1 MGSVRT
7 IPAAVTV
14 LAAGTL
20 IGLPA
25 TDAGAAGPHI
35 CHPHPHR

>member
-1 MGSVRT
+1 MGCVRT

-20 IGLPA
+20 IGPA
-25 TDAGAAGPHI
+25 TGAGVAGPHI
-35 CHPHPHR
+35 CHPHPDR